1 MPSASPL
8 IDDNPGGNPSM
19 FGGGAQANVGPL
31 SGEAAAGV
39 NYAEGEHPTH
49 YWVAGVMLFA
59 LVGIIFL
66 HVSGFRFSTDVGVTR
81 G

>member
-1 MPSASPL
+1 MPGASPL

-39 NYAEGEHPTH
+39 NYGETNHPTH
-49 YWVAGVMLFA
+49 FWVAGVMLAA
-59 LVGIIFL
+59 LAGVIFL
-66 HVSGFRFSTDVGVTR
+66 HLSGFRFATDVGVTR